1 MAEITR
7 GAVARVGVDLS
18 KRVFQ
23 VHAVDRAG
31 HVLLARAFAP
41 ERFFAWCAELP
52 AGCLVAMEACGGA
65 HHVRSA
71 RQPAGR
77 TCASCRSRRTVQ
89 TAPRAGT
96 ATGEVTIRHPFH
108 PLFSKSFEVLKRRRV
123 SGVDT
128 LTLRHV
134 DHGTLTVPREWTDL
148 ADPDP
153 LSELGQPAARLN
165 PILLLELAE
174 LLRQLELLHANET

>member
-1 MAEITR
+1 MSLNKINSFVYTYIRFIEM
-7 GAVARVGVDLS
+7 VGEQ
-18 KRVFQ
+18 R
-23 VHAVDRAG
+23 
-31 HVLLARAFAP
+31 P
-41 ERFFAWCAELP
+41 
-52 AGCLVAMEACGGA
+52 
-65 HHVRSA
+65 SA
-71 RQPAGR
+71 RRRRGQA
-77 TCASCRSRRTVQ
+77 CASCRSRRTVQ

-96 ATGEVTIRHPFH
+96 ATGEVTICHPFH
-108 PLFSKSFEVLKRRRV
+108 PLFSKSFAVLKRRRV

-174 LLRQLELLHANET
+174 LLRQLELLLADET